1 MPMMIIK
8 MMIGFVGSMAHEVRI
23 FELYANVEG
32 ASTRGI
38 IRTGTAATSMIRI
51 FDLLVDVTCWSGSWL
66 IEVSRWDVLQAGP
79 DRSNCY

>member
-1 MPMMIIK
+1 MMIIK

-32 ASTRGI
+32 ASSQGI
-38 IRTGTAATSMIRI
+38 IRIGAAATSMIRI